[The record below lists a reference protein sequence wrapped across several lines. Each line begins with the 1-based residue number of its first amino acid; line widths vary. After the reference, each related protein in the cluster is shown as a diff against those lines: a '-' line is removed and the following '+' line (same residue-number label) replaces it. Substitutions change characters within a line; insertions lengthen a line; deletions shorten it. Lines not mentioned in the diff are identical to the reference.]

1 MVLRAKLL
9 GRVELTNKI
18 RKIAPKAIE
27 KMDEVKLQ
35 VAEEAAAAIKARAP
49 RLSGDYAES
58 IRAGLQSDNPDKIVF
73 GAKKSK
79 DPTAVGVYANFI
91 WRFIEFGS
99 QSGVRGARVKNR
111 GANNKQS
118 KELGRQSY
126 RTHPGTPAQPHIFP
140 VWRGMRKKAMSRIRN
155 AMNKGIREALKTR

>member
-91 WRFIEFGS
+91 WRFIEFGTKASGAQAPRADRRYKSGKVMTKGS
-99 QSGVRGARVKNR
+99 QAHGA
-111 GANNKQS
+111 
-118 KELGRQSY
+118 
-126 RTHPGTPAQPHIFP
+126 TPAQPHIFP